1 MDISA
6 KNAKIWRK
14 DIEGR
19 DGTFYRYS
27 VSISSKRED
36 GSWASAYMPIR
47 FAKKANMP
55 EKIANGAKCD
65 FSGFLSVYEYRDE
78 DGNTRK
84 SFQIIAMRATLTD
97 AGDPTENVDSFEQ
110 LDEDLPFK

>member
-1 MDISA
+1 MNVSE

-19 DGTFYRYS
+19 NGTFYRYTTS
-27 VSISSKRED
+27 VSSRRED
-36 GSWASAYMPIR
+36 GSWASKYMPIR

-65 FSGFLSVYEYRDE
+65 FSGFLSIDE
-78 DGNTRK
+78 RPDRETGKTI
-84 SFQIIAMRATLTD
+84 SEFVIVAMRATLTD
-97 AGDPTENVDSFEQ
+97 AGDPSEGVDSFEQ
-110 LDEDLPFK
+110 LSEDLPF

>member
-19 DGTFYRYS
+19 NGTFYRYTTS
-27 VSISSKRED
+27 VSSRRED
-36 GSWASAYMPIR
+36 GSWASKYMPIR

-55 EKIANGAKCD
+55 EKIANGAQCD
-65 FSGFLSVYEYRDE
+65 FSGFLSVEERPDRE
-78 DGNTRK
+78 LGKTVTE
-84 SFQIIAMRATLTD
+84 FVIIAMRATLTD
-97 AGDPTENVDSFEQ
+97 AGDPTEGVDSFAEAEM
-110 LDEDLPFK
+110 DIPF